1 MFVKHAGVKDK
12 FEPNINKIEINY
24 ENKKLN
30 FTQPIEDEEFNYTIF
45 IDQKDNIRNQGYT
58 LCSFTIPGK
67 KALYTTQITSSA
79 KEIIFNLDF
88 DKIPELKEYDQLDLL
103 ILAEEL
109 NNGKMMFLSDIYVL
123 SSDSGDTDSDPE
135 PDTDPEPKTDSDGPN
150 DGTGS
155 GKKTTVIVVAVVVPV
170 VCIAA
175 GIIIFILIR
184 RKNRTKASDID
195 YVKDGETGQKLVES
209 ESIE

>member
-1 MFVKHAGVKDK
+1 MKYLII
-12 FEPNINKIEINY
+12 P
-24 ENKKLN
+24 
-30 FTQPIEDEEFNYTIF
+30 
-45 IDQKDNIRNQGYT
+45 
-58 LCSFTIPGK
+58 IPGK

-135 PDTDPEPKTDSDGPN
+135 PDTDPEPKTDSDGPS